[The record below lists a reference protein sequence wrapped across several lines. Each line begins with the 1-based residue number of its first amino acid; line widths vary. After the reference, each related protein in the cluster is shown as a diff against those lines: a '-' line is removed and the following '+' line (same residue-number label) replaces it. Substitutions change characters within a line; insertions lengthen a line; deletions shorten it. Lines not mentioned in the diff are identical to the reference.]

1 MGGERGEEGRGWG
14 RGEEEEEEDPPGHEV
29 EKGQNFPTQD
39 GFYLWPFNLK
49 HHHCLLKILSVDNL

>member
-1 MGGERGEEGRGWG
+1 MGER
-14 RGEEEEEEDPPGHEV
+14 EEEEEEDPPGHEV